1 MRNFATGMA
10 EVNCLSETRPVIG
23 PSERR
28 ATASR
33 QVRIFFR
40 LSVVRL
46 LMAMDSSPPRQ
57 LLCYLSYTAGKKLD
71 KADPAYT

>member
-1 MRNFATGMA
+1 MRNFAMGMA

-23 PSERR
+23 SSERR

-33 QVRIFFR
+33 QVRVFFR
-40 LSVVRL
+40 VSVVRL

-71 KADPAYT
+71 KADPAYA